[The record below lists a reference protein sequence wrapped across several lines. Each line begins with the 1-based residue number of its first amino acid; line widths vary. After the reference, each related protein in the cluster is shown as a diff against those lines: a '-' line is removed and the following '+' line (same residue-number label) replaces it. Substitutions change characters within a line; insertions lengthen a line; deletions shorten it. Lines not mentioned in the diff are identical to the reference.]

1 MRLGQKN
8 GFPIKKRVIS
18 ARVVSSFTSEYVFKD
33 INSASNFDCCNTIM
47 VDIQPNAAGQHPNS
61 KWFNGAHKTMFPA
74 KNSHHSPKNAHNE
87 ENKTINFRMFLCG
100 LNEKKRLIAQSIQN
114 SIIWCPISITKE
126 IFMFCLV

>member
-47 VDIQPNAAGQHPNS
+47 VDIQPNAGGQHPNS
-61 KWFNGAHKTMFPA
+61 K
-74 KNSHHSPKNAHNE
+74 
-87 ENKTINFRMFLCG
+87 
-100 LNEKKRLIAQSIQN
+100 
-114 SIIWCPISITKE
+114 
-126 IFMFCLV
+126 